1 LGFAAHPEN
10 YENYDVF
17 LSHRGP
23 DTKSS
28 VVTELYAAFK
38 QAGLRAFMD
47 FKSIESGQPS
57 WECIEDALRKSPIAV
72 VIFSKNFAQSPWCLK
87 ELHLIMNSPDIKMI
101 PIFYKVKS
109 SELQLP
115 ADFRLIEGFEELSK
129 SSKSDI
135 GLWRADLDAARQ
147 VMGHIYNGGKTSG

>member
-1 LGFAAHPEN
+1 LGYAEN

-23 DTKSS
+23 DTKLG
-28 VVTELYAAFK
+28 VVTDLHAEFK

-47 FKSIESGQPS
+47 CESIGIGQPS
-57 WECIEDALRKSPIAV
+57 WECIEDALRKTPIAV